1 MLELY
6 NKADL
11 FEFFMLPRARIDIL
25 GKVPEHRITGQFRS
39 KSSRIWDPHPEY
51 LIDAFGFHL
60 HLILKQDSSFIPK
73 DMKVSD
79 IENRLNLMV
88 QYFISYK
95 PLSNQTVQ

>member
-11 FEFFMLPRARIDIL
+11 FEFFTYIDIL

-51 LIDAFGFHL
+51 LIDAFGTHL
-60 HLILKQDSSFIPK
+60 HLILKQDSSFINK
-73 DMKVSD
+73 DMKVSAR
-79 IENRLNLMV
+79 NV
-88 QYFISYK
+88 
-95 PLSNQTVQ
+95 